1 MARNDRLYGDE
12 STRDTI
18 FANSSG
24 ANPIL
29 DVQSNFNPAANLE
42 QTAVIENMV
51 IDGKNNPVAG
61 IRLRD
66 VYNCW
71 VRNVTIKDCDVG
83 IIIDST
89 AGHSS
94 NQNRFEHI
102 RMMNVRQ
109 GFQFTGADNGTTHAY
124 TTIDDVAISLKNEAT
139 AVGIQLGNMGAQRLT
154 NLTNAFIKANVWLT
168 HGSSDCTGMF
178 IYGKVKYSII
188 NFEVERS
195 STGGTGIQIRTPGS
209 NNVVNNQGF
218 ALTALGTGNPLYVN
232 PAQAHD
238 IEQL

>member
-1 MARNDRLYGDE
+1 MTRLKDINVYRTSPYTVARNDRLYGDE

-124 TTIDDVAISLKNEAT
+124 TTIDDVGISLKDEAT
-139 AVGIQLGNMGAQRLT
+139 AVVLSTFFCIALGMLGILRKGTLKGNLGSFRGFNFICLTASETLGYLKTKNMALT
-154 NLTNAFIKANVWLT
+154 NYYLTTKLFFGDK
-168 HGSSDCTGMF
+168 H
-178 IYGKVKYSII
+178 
-188 NFEVERS
+188 R
-195 STGGTGIQIRTPGS
+195 
-209 NNVVNNQGF
+209 
-218 ALTALGTGNPLYVN
+218 
-232 PAQAHD
+232 
-238 IEQL
+238 